1 MRPGPW
7 YTLNFTK
14 VAAGIDAFAVRIT
27 ALKEAGMTRWF
38 PPLLVLALLLALAPG
53 AGAQPP
59 QPKDTLTVAL
69 VSHAPTLDPHMHFE
83 RVGILVNINMFD
95 SLLHKNAK
103 LQYEPSLATS
113 WKALGDTQW
122 EFKLRKGVKFHNG
135 DTLTA
140 DDVKF
145 SFERVTE
152 PGQEKKK
159 SPQYGNI
166 RAIKEVRIV
175 DAETIHIITDK
186 PSPLLLE
193 RLVFFPIVPKK
204 HIEKAGE
211 AAFGT
216 TAPVGT
222 GPWKFVEWKRD
233 QYIRLEAFDDH
244 WRGKPAFKHLVI
256 RAIPE
261 VATQIAEIKTG
272 GVDLIRNVSADLVPE
287 LKVNPQTYVTSAPI
301 LRVHYVELDMR
312 VPPFD
317 KKLVRQAANHAID
330 RQAIIQKLM
339 GGLGTQVATVVQPP
353 AFGHDPDVKPFPYDQ
368 KKARE
373 LLAQAGLAGG
383 VDITMHSAFVEF
395 RPVFEAIAQ
404 MLTDV
409 GIRVNP
415 RMWDP
420 GPAWN
425 KFLQGEGKATHAAYG
440 SWGNY
445 SVFDADAVLHPLF
458 HSEPGGWIGKWYTR
472 VEGLDKLID
481 EARSTVDQPRRKRI
495 YAQIQRLIRE
505 EAPAIFLFTQ
515 YDTLALSKRVEYA
528 ARGDEWLWLY
538 DAKPKR

>member
-1 MRPGPW
+1 M
-7 YTLNFTK
+7 K
-14 VAAGIDAFAVRIT
+14 
-27 ALKEAGMTRWF
+27 RWLS
-38 PPLLVLALLLALAPG
+38 PLSLVVVALLAVGPA
-53 AGAQPP
+53 AHA

-103 LQYEPSLATS
+103 LEYEPSLATS
-113 WKALGDTQW
+113 WKPINDTTW
-122 EFKLRKGVKFHNG
+122 EFKLRKAVKFHNG
-135 DTLTA
+135 EPMTA
-140 DDVKF
+140 EDVKY
-145 SFERVTE
+145 SFERVLE
-152 PGQEKKK
+152 PGKEKKK
-159 SPQYGNI
+159 SPQYGNV

-175 DAETIHIITDK
+175 DAETIQLITDK
-186 PSPLLLE
+186 PFPLLLE

-204 HIEKAGE
+204 HLEKVGDE
-211 AAFGT
+211 AFGT

-233 QYIRLEAFDDH
+233 QFIRLEAFDGH

-261 VATQIAEIKTG
+261 VATQIAEVKTG

-287 LKVNPQTYVTSAPI
+287 LKAHAQTYVSSAPI

-317 KKLVRQAANHAID
+317 KKLARQAANHAID

-339 GGLGTQVATVVQPP
+339 GGLGRQVATVVQPP
-353 AFGHDPDVKPFPYDQ
+353 AFGHDPDVQPFPYDPT
-368 KKARE
+368 KAKE
-373 LLAQAGLAGG
+373 LLAQAGYPNG
-383 VDITMHSAFVEF
+383 VDITIHSGFVEF

-409 GIRVNP
+409 GIRANP

-425 KFLQGEGKATHAAYG
+425 KFLQTEGKATNAMYG

-458 HSEPGGWIGKWYTR
+458 HTEPGGWIGKWYTR

-481 EARSTVDQPRRKRI
+481 EARSTVDQPRRKRS
-495 YAQIQRLIRE
+495 YSQIQKLIRD

-515 YDTLALSKRVEYA
+515 YDTLAISKRVEYA
-528 ARGDEWLWLY
+528 ARGDEWLWLF

>member
-1 MRPGPW
+1 MR
-7 YTLNFTK
+7 
-14 VAAGIDAFAVRIT
+14 
-27 ALKEAGMTRWF
+27 RWSL
-38 PPLLVLALLLALAPG
+38 PLLALTLLLALVPV
-53 AGAQPP
+53 AGA

-103 LQYEPSLATS
+103 LEYEPSLATS
-113 WKALGDTQW
+113 WKPINDTTW

-135 DTLTA
+135 DSLTA
-140 DDVKF
+140 EDVKF

-152 PGQEKKK
+152 PGKEKKK

-175 DAETIHIITDK
+175 DPDTIQLVTDK
-186 PSPLLLE
+186 PFPLLLE
-193 RLVFFPIVPKK
+193 RLVFFPIVPRK
-204 HIEKAGE
+204 HLEKVGDD
-211 AAFGT
+211 AFGT

-233 QYIRLEAFDDH
+233 QYIRLEAFDGH

-272 GVDLIRNVSADLVPE
+272 GVDLIRNVSSDLVPE
-287 LKVNPQTYVTSAPI
+287 LKSNPQTYVSSTPI

-312 VPPFD
+312 QAPFD
-317 KKLVRQAANHAID
+317 KKLARQAANYAID

-339 GGLGTQVATVVQPP
+339 GGQPP
-353 AFGHDPDVKPFPYDQ
+353 AFGFDAEVKPFPYDP
-368 KKARE
+368 KKAKE
-373 LLAQAGLAGG
+373 LLAQAGYPNG
-383 VDITMHSAFVEF
+383 VDITLHSAFVEF

-409 GIRVNP
+409 GIRVNA

-425 KFLQGEGKATHAAYG
+425 KFLQAEGKATNGAYG

-481 EARSTVDQPRRKRI
+481 EARSTVDQPRRKRS
-495 YAQIQRLIRE
+495 YSQIQKLIRE

-515 YDTLALSKRVEYA
+515 YDTLAISKRVEYA
-528 ARGDEWLWLY
+528 ARGDEWLWLF